1 VLQTQRVPD
10 DTLTTTFWE
19 RLQEASRDIGLP
31 CSLSDIGR
39 ELDVWPSAVQK
50 WQDGVGLPAQKNLIT
65 LAINRGV
72 NTEWLKTGRG
82 KKYAESAMD
91 AATRE
96 LLTIWTKLPPEAQ
109 ERLLG
114 AARYEKTISPSPASE
129 SPPPAAATQPSGPFR
144 PRVVPKDP
152 AV

>member
-1 VLQTQRVPD
+1 MQTQRVPD
-10 DTLTTTFWE
+10 DTPTTSFWE
-19 RLQEASRDIGLP
+19 RLQEASRDVGLH
-31 CSLSDIGR
+31 CGLSDIGR

-82 KKYAESAMD
+82 SKYAESAMD

-96 LLTIWTKLPPEAQ
+96 LLTIWTKLPREAQ

-114 AARYEKTISPSPASE
+114 AARYEKNI
-129 SPPPAAATQPSGPFR
+129 SPPPAGEPPVASATQPSGPFR
-144 PRVVPKDP
+144 PRVVPKDTP
-152 AV
+152 R

>member
-1 VLQTQRVPD
+1 MQTQRVPD
-10 DTLTTTFWE
+10 DTPTTTFWE
-19 RLQEASRDIGLP
+19 RLQEASRDVGLP
-31 CSLSDIGR
+31 CGLSDVGR

-65 LAINRGV
+65 LSINRGV

-91 AATRE
+91 AGTRE

-114 AARYEKTISPSPASE
+114 AARYEKTIAKPPADE
-129 SPPPAAATQPSGPFR
+129 APPPAAAAQPSGPFR

-152 AV
+152 TA

>member
-1 VLQTQRVPD
+1 MGLEC
-10 DTLTTTFWE
+10 TLSE
-19 RLQEASRDIGLP
+19 
-31 CSLSDIGR
+31 IGR

-82 KKYAESAMD
+82 SKYAESAMD

-96 LLTIWTKLPPEAQ
+96 LLQIWTKLPREAQ

-114 AARYEKTISPSPASE
+114 AARYEKTISPSPTGE
-129 SPPPAAATQPSGPFR
+129 SPPQASTTQPSGPFR
-144 PRVVPKDP
+144 PRVVQKDP
-152 AV
+152 TR

>member
-1 VLQTQRVPD
+1 MGQTQRVTD
-10 DTLTTTFWE
+10 DTPTTTFWE
-19 RLQEASRDIGLP
+19 RLQEASRDVGLP
-31 CSLSDIGR
+31 CGLSDIGR

-50 WQDGVGLPAQKNLIT
+50 WQDGVGLPAQKNLNT

-82 KKYAESAMD
+82 KQYAESAMD

-96 LLTIWTKLPPEAQ
+96 LLKIWTTLSAEAQ
-109 ERLLG
+109 DRLLEG
-114 AARYEKTISPSPASE
+114 ARYEKRIAPSPPTE
-129 SPPPAAATQPSGPFR
+129 SPAPEAAVQAAGPFR

-152 AV
+152 AR

>member
-1 VLQTQRVPD
+1 MAQTQRVPD
-10 DTLTTTFWE
+10 DTPTTSFWD
-19 RLQEASRDIGLP
+19 RLQEASRDVGLD
-31 CSLSDIGR
+31 CGLSDIGR

-65 LAINRGV
+65 LAVNRGV

-82 KKYAESAMD
+82 PKHAESAMD

-96 LLTIWTKLPPEAQ
+96 LLSIWTKLPREAQ

-114 AARYEKTISPSPASE
+114 AARYEKTIT
-129 SPPPAAATQPSGPFR
+129 PPPPQSSPTAANGQPSGPFR
-144 PRVVPKDP
+144 PRVVPKDR
-152 AV
+152 

>member
-1 VLQTQRVPD
+1 MVQTLRVPD
-10 DTLTTTFWE
+10 DTPTTTFWD
-19 RLQEASRDIGLP
+19 RLQEASRDVGLD
-31 CSLSDIGR
+31 CGLSDIGR

-65 LAINRGV
+65 LAVNRGV

-82 KKYAESAMD
+82 PKHAESAMD

-96 LLTIWTKLPPEAQ
+96 LLSIWTKLPREAQ

-114 AARYEKTISPSPASE
+114 AARYEKTITPPPPQ
-129 SPPPAAATQPSGPFR
+129 SPPTAANAQPSGPFR
-144 PRVVPKDP
+144 PRVVPKDTTR
-152 AV
+152 

>member
-1 VLQTQRVPD
+1 MGLEC
-10 DTLTTTFWE
+10 TLSE
-19 RLQEASRDIGLP
+19 
-31 CSLSDIGR
+31 IGR

-82 KKYAESAMD
+82 SKYAESAMD

-96 LLTIWTKLPPEAQ
+96 LLQIWTKLPREAQ

-114 AARYEKTISPSPASE
+114 AARYEKTISPSPTAESTVPASA
-129 SPPPAAATQPSGPFR
+129 PAPGSQFR
-144 PRVVPKDP
+144 PRVVQKDP
-152 AV
+152 SR

>member
-1 VLQTQRVPD
+1 MGQTQRVPD
-10 DTLTTTFWE
+10 DTHTASFWD

-31 CSLSDIGR
+31 CGLSDIGR

-65 LAINRGV
+65 LAVNRGV

-82 KKYAESAMD
+82 SKYAESAMD

-96 LLTIWTKLPPEAQ
+96 LLTIWTKLPREAQ

-114 AARYEKTISPSPASE
+114 AARYEKNISPSPAGE
-129 SPPPAAATQPSGPFR
+129 PPVVSATQPSGPFR

-152 AV
+152 PR